1 MKTPLLFIFLSLGSF
16 VIADQNAEFHCN
28 LENYQDFISKL
39 GVHECHLLGANL
51 FKANLQRANLTS
63 ADLREA
69 NLWNANL
76 QEASLLGANLQGA
89 SLIGTNLQGANL
101 YKADLRGAKVTQKQ
115 AVYLY
120 SQGLDLSG
128 LVVQ

>member
-51 FKANLQRANLTS
+51 T
-63 ADLREA
+63 
-69 NLWNANL
+69 
-76 QEASLLGANLQGA
+76 G
-89 SLIGTNLQGANL
+89 
-101 YKADLRGAKVTQKQ
+101 ADLRGAKVTQKQ